1 MLTHFLKVFLRTTFK
16 NPIYSFINIAGL
28 AVGFACSIFI
38 LLWIIDEVSFD
49 KFHENKEQIYQI
61 MGNHAFPDGTET
73 YEQTPGPL
81 AEGLNELPEVEKS
94 CRIRGAGEIR
104 ILFEYSNLKFYEMG
118 NYADVSLFDLFTVP
132 IIEGAKSNPL
142 PDINSIAI
150 SKRLATK
157 YFNGESA
164 LGKVFRLDTKSEAKV
179 TAVFNDLP
187 SNSTLQFD
195 FIIPYAVYS
204 QADQYNKEW
213 GAWTGGKTFVKLH
226 QGADI
231 EGLNKKIADVLTKPK
246 IWPRWDSNVEL
257 FLFPISDW
265 RLHNSFTNGTQ
276 DGGRISYIKIFAV
289 VACFILLIACIN
301 FMNLATA
308 RSLNR
313 AKEIGVRKVVG
324 AARQSLTRQFMG
336 ESVLTSIVAF
346 VFGLIIVE
354 LLLTYFNELTGKKL
368 TIDYLDPVIISSLL
382 SVVLLTGLIA
392 GSYPSFFL
400 SSLKA
405 INVLKGKFSGLSG
418 AGIRKSLVVFQF
430 GISIA
435 LMISAIIVY
444 YQIDF
449 IKKKN
454 LGFDK
459 ENLLYFNGSP
469 TTLKNFE
476 GLRQE
481 LLHSSAISSVGRSDN
496 NPMDNF
502 SGMVLGDNAWP
513 GKTKEDNLIFKT
525 LVCDDYFLPAMG
537 FDILKGRNFSKEF
550 TTDTVNY
557 IINEEAVKRMRLSDP
572 IGQELTAPRKGKI
585 VGVVKDFH
593 SGSLQR
599 PIEPVIFSM
608 RPYEVAQVFIRYER
622 GKVQE
627 AISHIQTTY
636 KKFEPDFPIEYSFLD
651 ETFDKQYQNEILIG
665 KLSSSFTTIAI
676 FISCLGL
683 FGLAS
688 FTTERRTKEIGVR
701 KVLGATVH
709 GIVLM
714 LCKDFVKLVTLGIV
728 LGCPIGYFIGQHFL
742 SKYAFHA
749 DISIWIFL
757 VTSLSMLL
765 TTLLI
770 VSYQSIRTALT
781 NPVNVLKVE

>member
-1 MLTHFLKVFLRTTFK
+1 MLTHFLKVFVRTTFK
-16 NPIYSFINIAGL
+16 NPIYSFINVAGL
-28 AVGFACSIFI
+28 SIGFACSIFI

-49 KFHENKEQIYQI
+49 RFHANKGQIYQI
-61 MGNHAFPDGTET
+61 MGNHSFPDGTQT
-73 YEQTPGPL
+73 LEQTPGPL
-81 AEGLNELPEVEKS
+81 AEGLTELPEVEES
-94 CRIRGAGEIR
+94 CRVRFGGGR
-104 ILFEYSNLKFYEMG
+104 ILFNHGTQSLYENGVFADISIFKVFTIPLIDGSN
-118 NYADVSLFDLFTVP
+118 T
-132 IIEGAKSNPL
+132 NPL

-150 SKRLATK
+150 SKKLADK
-157 YFNGESA
+157 YFKGENA
-164 LGKVFRLDTKSEAKV
+164 LGKVFRLDSKSEAKV

-187 SNSTLQFD
+187 NNSTLQFD

-204 QADQYNKEW
+204 RIDQYNEEW
-213 GAWTGGKTFVKLH
+213 GAWTGGKTYIKLKH
-226 QGADI
+226 GTDSKLLD
-231 EGLNKKIADVLTKPK
+231 GKIAETFTKPK

-265 RLHNSFTNGTQ
+265 RLYNSFTNGVQ
-276 DGGRISYIKIFAV
+276 DGGRISYVRIFSV
-289 VACFILLIACIN
+289 VAIFILLIACIN

-324 AARQSLTRQFMG
+324 AARQSLTKQFMG

-346 VFGLIIVE
+346 MFGLFIVE
-354 LLLTYFNELTGKKL
+354 LLLSYFNELTGKKL
-368 TIDYLDPVIISSLL
+368 VIDYLDPVIISSLL

-392 GSYPSFFL
+392 GSYPAFFL

-435 LMISAIIVY
+435 LIISAMVVY
-444 YQIDF
+444 HQIDF
-449 IKKKN
+449 MKKKN

-469 TTLKNFE
+469 TILRNFE
-476 GLRQE
+476 GFRQE
-481 LLHSSAISSVGRSDN
+481 LLQSSAISSVSRSDN

-525 LVCDDYFLPAMG
+525 LVCDDYFLPALG
-537 FDILKGRNFSKEF
+537 FNVLKGRNFSKEY
-550 TTDTVNY
+550 TTDTANY
-557 IINEEAVKRMRLSDP
+557 ILNEEAVKRMRLSDP
-572 IGQELTAPRKGKI
+572 IGQELIAPRKGKI
-585 VGVVKDFH
+585 IGIVKDFH
-593 SGSLQR
+593 SGSLQGQ
-599 PIEPVIFSM
+599 IEPVIFSM
-608 RPYEVAQVFIRYER
+608 RPGESGLIFIRYEK

-627 AISHIQTTY
+627 AINHVQSSY

-651 ETFDKQYQNEILIG
+651 ETFGRQYQNEILIG
-665 KLSSSFTTIAI
+665 KLSSSFTIIAI

-709 GIVLM
+709 GLVLM
-714 LCKDFVKLVTLGIV
+714 LCKDFVKLVILGIGV
-728 LGCPIGYFIGQHFL
+728 GCIMGYFIGQQFL
-742 SKYAFHA
+742 SRYAYHV
-749 DISIWIFL
+749 DISVWMFL
-757 VTSLSMLL
+757 MTILGMLL
-765 TTLLI
+765 ITLLI

>member
-16 NPIYSFINIAGL
+16 NPVYSFINVAGL
-28 AVGFACSIFI
+28 SVGFACSIFI

-49 KFHENKEQIYQI
+49 KFHSDKERIFQI
-61 MGNHAFPDGTET
+61 MGNHAFPDGTQT
-73 YEQTPGPL
+73 LEQTPGPL
-81 AEGLNELPEVEKS
+81 AEGLIELPEVEES
-94 CRIRGAGEIR
+94 CRLRFGGGR
-104 ILFEYSNLKFYEMG
+104 ILFNYGTQSIYENG
-118 NYADVSLFDLFTVP
+118 VFSDISIFSVFTIP
-132 IIEGAKSNPL
+132 LSEGSDDNPL

-150 SKRLATK
+150 SKKLADK
-157 YFNGESA
+157 YFKDESA
-164 LGKVFRLDTKSEAKV
+164 LGKIFRLDSKSEAKV

-187 SNSTLQFD
+187 ANSTLQFD
-195 FIIPYAVYS
+195 FIIPYPVYS
-204 QADQYNKEW
+204 QVDQYNKEW
-213 GAWTGGKTFVKLH
+213 GAWTGGKTYVKLKH
-226 QGADI
+226 GANI
-231 EGLNKKIADVLTKPK
+231 ELLNKKIADVLTKPK

-265 RLHNSFTNGTQ
+265 RLYNSFNNGVQ
-276 DGGRISYIKIFAV
+276 DGGRISYIKIFSA

-346 VFGLIIVE
+346 VFGLLIVE

-368 TIDYLDPVIISSLL
+368 IIDYLDPVIISSLA
-382 SVVLLTGLIA
+382 SVVLLTGLVA
-392 GSYPSFFL
+392 GSYPAFFL

-435 LMISAIIVY
+435 LIISAMVVY

-449 IKKKN
+449 MKKKN

-469 TTLKNFE
+469 AILKNFE
-476 GLRQE
+476 GFRQE
-481 LLHSSAISSVGRSDN
+481 LLQSSTISSIARSDN

-525 LVCDDYFLPAMG
+525 LACDDYFLPALG

-550 TTDTVNY
+550 TTDTANY
-557 IINEEAVKRMRLSDP
+557 ILNEEAAKRMKLSDP
-572 IGQELTAPRKGKI
+572 IGQELIAPRKGRI
-585 VGVVKDFH
+585 VGIVKNFH
-593 SGSLQR
+593 SGNLQG

-608 RPYEVAQVFIRYER
+608 RPDEVGQIFIRYEK

-627 AISHIQTTY
+627 AINHVQTAY

-651 ETFDKQYQNEILIG
+651 ETFGKQYQNEILIG
-665 KLSSSFTTIAI
+665 KLSSSFTIIAI

-701 KVLGATVH
+701 KVLGATVQ

-714 LCKDFVKLVTLGIV
+714 LCKDFVKLVVLGIV
-728 LGCPIGYFIGQHFL
+728 IGCPVGYYIGQQFL

-749 DISIWIFL
+749 DISAWIFVL
-757 VTSLSMLL
+757 TTLGMLL